1 MMHFLIWGIML
12 NVYGFVLILVV
23 NNALGA
29 KKRESRKLVFDIVM
43 LFVPYLVF
51 VFFIIYMLILLG
63 FGFDRDEMLE
73 WIEKRKEQRN

>member
-1 MMHFLIWGIML
+1 MHFLIWGIML

>member
-12 NVYGFVLILVV
+12 NVYGSVLILVV
-23 NNALGA
+23 NKALGT
-29 KKRESRKLVFDIVM
+29 KKRESRKLIFDIVM

-51 VFFIIYMLILLG
+51 VFFIVYMLVLLR

-73 WIEKRKEQRN
+73 WIKRRKEQRN

>member
-1 MMHFLIWGIML
+1 MHFLIWGIML

-23 NNALGA
+23 NNSLGA
-29 KKRESRKLVFDIVM
+29 EKRESRKLIFDIVM

-51 VFFIIYMLILLG
+51 VFFIVYMLILLS

-73 WIEKRKEQRN
+73 WIEKRKEQ

>member
-29 KKRESRKLVFDIVM
+29 EKRESRKLIFDIVM

-51 VFFIIYMLILLG
+51 VFFIVYMLILLS
-63 FGFDRDEMLE
+63 FGFDRDKMLE

>member
-1 MMHFLIWGIML
+1 MMHFLIWGVIL
-12 NVYGFVLILVV
+12 NIYGFVLILVV

-29 KKRESRKLVFDIVM
+29 EKRESRKLIFDIVM

-51 VFFIIYMLILLG
+51 VFFIVYMLILLS
-63 FGFDRDEMLE
+63 FGFDRDKMLE